1 MSNNAY
7 VRTMPR
13 HVSHHVNHVA
23 LHDRAFGLYVRTV
36 TLAAVG
42 IMSAFMTLMALQL
55 LYPATATTPLL
66 RTGTAKVGGMTSDG
80 LAKQLATLEQTT
92 VSIAAAQK
100 TYQSTFADLGVSV
113 DKTASGKQLL
123 SYPLSERLKPFSLFR
138 RNVPVSMQLQYKEEQ
153 LTAFAAKISEENVIS
168 PKNAKVAKVK
178 GQYKV
183 VDPSENG
190 VTYKTEQILEQ
201 IKQLQPLQ
209 PVSVTAPVVV
219 TEPKVTTEKANET
232 LTAIKR
238 QSTQKTYVV
247 LAGKMTQI
255 PAAHVRKFIE
265 VSFNKKTGL
274 LEAQYD
280 NAAIT
285 AYVMT
290 LADSVYKPAT
300 QSLVTMR
307 DGRVISRRDGTNGQ
321 TISVSESVAAIK
333 TGLKENKQKID
344 ITIKPVVAT
353 SQFSRS
359 YSPTSTGLQILL
371 QDWQSDTGLTAGVV
385 IRELNGAGRSASIN
399 ANTSFLPASV
409 SKLYLIH
416 YLYNGIERGS
426 WTASSK
432 LGTTYTVGQC
442 IEKMVVVSDN
452 GCFNAIGANRGW
464 GNVASFAQSQGFSST
479 NPNPSVYTTTANDAT
494 LYMSKLYRGSLVS
507 STHRSQLLGYMR
519 RQIYRTGI
527 PLGSKGSVADKV
539 GYWGSYRHD
548 VAIVYHPKST
558 YVITV
563 LTSGGS
569 NAQIA
574 DLARRV
580 SSFMDN

>member
-1 MSNNAY
+1 MPYNAY
-7 VRTMPR
+7 ARTMPR

-23 LHDRAFGLYVRTV
+23 AHDRAFGLYVRTV

-42 IMSAFMTLMALQL
+42 IASAFVTLMVLQL
-55 LYPATATTPLL
+55 LYPASTTTPLL
-66 RTGTAKVGGMTSDG
+66 RTGTVSIGGVSEG
-80 LAKQLATLEQTT
+80 LLAKQLAALEQTP

-100 TYQSTFADLGVSV
+100 TYQSTFAGLGVSV
-113 DKTASGKQLL
+113 DKAASGKQLL

-138 RNVPVSMQLQYKEEQ
+138 RSVPVSVQLQYNEDQ

-190 VTYKTEQILEQ
+190 VTYQTEQILKQ
-201 IKQLQPLQ
+201 IKQLQPMQ

-219 TEPKVTTEKANET
+219 TEPKVTTEKANQT

-238 QSTQKTYVV
+238 QSTQNTYVV
-247 LAGKMTQI
+247 LDGKTTQI
-255 PAAHVRKFIE
+255 PAAHVSKFIE
-265 VSFNKKTGL
+265 VSFNKKSGL
-274 LEAQYD
+274 LEAQYN

-285 AYVMT
+285 TYVLT
-290 LADSVYKPAT
+290 LADDVYKPAT
-300 QSLVTMR
+300 QSVVTMR
-307 DGRVISRRDGTNGQ
+307 DGRIVSRRDGRNGQ

-344 ITIKPVVAT
+344 LSIKPVVAS
-353 SQFSRS
+353 SQFTRS

-371 QDWQSDTGLTAGVV
+371 QDWQNDTGLTTGVV
-385 IRELNGAGRSASIN
+385 IRELDGAGRSASIN
-399 ANTSFLPASV
+399 ANTQFLPASV

-426 WTASSK
+426 WTAKSK
-432 LGTTYTVGQC
+432 LGTTYSVGEC
-442 IEKMVVVSDN
+442 IEKMVVVSHN
-452 GCFNAIGANRGW
+452 GCFNAIGSNRGW
-464 GNVASFAQSQGFSST
+464 SNVASFAQSQGFSST
-479 NPNPSVYTTTANDAT
+479 NPNPSVYTTTANDTA
-494 LYMSKLYRGSLVS
+494 LYMNKLYRGSLVS
-507 STHRSQLLGYMR
+507 PAHRSQLLGYMR

-527 PLGSKGSVADKV
+527 PLGSRGSVADKV

-548 VAIVYHPKST
+548 IAIVYHPKST
-558 YVITV
+558 YVLAV

-569 NAQIA
+569 NAQLA

>member
-1 MSNNAY
+1 MPNNAY

-23 LHDRAFGLYVRTV
+23 AHDRAFGLYVRTV

-42 IMSAFMTLMALQL
+42 ITSAFMMLMLLQL

-66 RTGTAKVGGMTSDG
+66 RTGTAKVGGMTDAAV
-80 LAKQLATLEQTT
+80 AKQLATLDQTPVIIT
-92 VSIAAAQK
+92 AAQK
-100 TYQSTFADLGVSV
+100 TYQSTFAGLGVSV
-113 DKTASGKQLL
+113 DTAASGKQLL
-123 SYPLSERLKPFSLFR
+123 SYPLNERLKPFSLFR
-138 RNVPVSMQLQYKEEQ
+138 RSVPVSMQLQYNEGQ
-153 LTAFAAKISEENVIS
+153 LADFVTKISTENVIS

-183 VDPSENG
+183 IDPSENG
-190 VTYKTEQILEQ
+190 VTYQTEQILEQ

-209 PVSVTAPVVV
+209 PVSVTAPVVI
-219 TEPKVTTEKANET
+219 TEPKVTTEKANQT

-247 LAGKMTQI
+247 LDNKTTQI
-255 PAAHVRKFIE
+255 PAAHVSKFIE
-265 VSFNKKTGL
+265 VSFNKKSGL
-274 LEAQYD
+274 LEAQYN

-285 AYVMT
+285 AYVLT
-290 LADSVYKPAT
+290 LADSVYKPVA
-300 QSLVTMR
+300 QSVVTMR
-307 DGRVISRRDGTNGQ
+307 DGRIVSRREGRNGQ

-333 TGLKENKQKID
+333 TGLKENKQNID
-344 ITIKPVVAT
+344 LSIKPVVAT

-371 QDWQSDTGLTAGVV
+371 QDWQNDTGLTAGVV
-385 IRELNGAGRSASIN
+385 VRELNATGRSASIN
-399 ANTSFLPASV
+399 ANTQFLPASV

-426 WTASSK
+426 WTAKSK
-432 LGTTYTVGQC
+432 LGTTHTVGQC
-442 IEKMVVVSDN
+442 IERMVVISDN

-464 GNVASFAQSQGFSST
+464 SNVASFAQSQGFSST
-479 NPNPSVYTTTANDAT
+479 NPNPSVYTTTANDTA

-507 STHRSQLLGYMR
+507 PAHRSQLLGYMR

-539 GYWGSYRHD
+539 GYWGGYRHD

-558 YVITV
+558 YVLSV
-563 LTSGGS
+563 LTSGSS
-569 NAQIA
+569 NAQLA

>member
-1 MSNNAY
+1 MPYNAY
-7 VRTMPR
+7 ARTMPR

-23 LHDRAFGLYVRTV
+23 VHDRAFGLYVRTV

-42 IMSAFMTLMALQL
+42 IASAFMTLMVLQL
-55 LYPATATTPLL
+55 LYPASATTPLL
-66 RTGTAKVGGMTSDG
+66 RTGTVSVGGVSEG
-80 LAKQLATLEQTT
+80 SLAKQLAALEQTP

-100 TYQSTFADLGVSV
+100 TYQSTFAGLGVSV
-113 DKTASGKQLL
+113 DKAASGKQLL

-138 RNVPVSMQLQYKEEQ
+138 RTVPVSMQLQYNEDQ
-153 LTAFAAKISEENVIS
+153 LTAFASKISEENIIS

-190 VTYKTEQILEQ
+190 VTYQTEQILEQ

-219 TEPKVTTEKANET
+219 TEPKVTTEKANQA
-232 LTAIKR
+232 LTAIER

-247 LAGKMTQI
+247 LAGKTTQI

-265 VSFNKKTGL
+265 VSFNKKSGL
-274 LEAQYD
+274 LEAKYN

-285 AYVMT
+285 TYVLT
-290 LADSVYKPAT
+290 LADSVYQPAT
-300 QSLVTMR
+300 QSVVTMR
-307 DGRVISRRDGTNGQ
+307 DGRIVSRRDGRNGQ
-321 TISVSESVAAIK
+321 TIFVSESVAAIK

-344 ITIKPVVAT
+344 LSIKPIVAT

-371 QDWQSDTGLTAGVV
+371 QDWQNDTGLTVGVV
-385 IRELNGAGRSASIN
+385 VRELNATGRSASIN
-399 ANTSFLPASV
+399 TNTQFLPASL
-409 SKLYLIH
+409 SKIYLIH
-416 YLYNGIERGS
+416 YLYNGIERGR
-426 WTASSK
+426 WTANSK
-432 LGTTYTVGQC
+432 FGTSYTVGQC
-442 IEKMVVVSDN
+442 IERMVVVSDN
-452 GCFNAIGANRGW
+452 GCFNAIGSNRGW
-464 GNVASFAQSQGFSST
+464 SNVASFAQSQGFTST
-479 NPNPSVYTTTANDAT
+479 NPNPSIYTTTANDTA
-494 LYMSKLYRGSLVS
+494 LYMSKLYGGSLVS

-558 YVITV
+558 YVLSI
-563 LTSGGS
+563 LTIGGS
-569 NAQIA
+569 NAQLA